1 MDEFRGRGVEGRK
14 LVGAEPQYRVNGRAW
29 VPLKGCY
36 KGTIKVPLQGITIR
50 VLGVYTVSSFFV
62 GSLKVS
68 PSTRRKVQITIKR
81 MPRSW
86 WR

>member
-1 MDEFRGRGVEGRK
+1 M
-14 LVGAEPQYRVNGRAW
+14 GAEPQYRVNGRAW

-62 GSLKVS
+62 GSLKGFPVYQTKGS
-68 PSTRRKVQITIKR
+68 DYYQAHAGDLGGVKVLAQIRRA
-81 MPRSW
+81 
-86 WR
+86 